1 MEGQPPDLFRLFE
14 SRALSEQQAPAV
26 VHYSR
31 CRGSAVQQGEVT
43 LKSTSIDYGDL
54 LIRASRLARTLEA
67 AQGSPRKRFLALYAR
82 PSIPMVVGVLG
93 YAPHPFSLT
102 ASASAAE
109 VSAWPLSV
117 LQSGNAYVPLD
128 PTHPAP
134 RKAKALRR
142 LACCLGCVV
151 VEAALWFDER
161 EQWLRTECAKIGATV
176 VLLDEAGKV
185 TTAQGHHQHHQEKPP
200 STGAHTL
207 Q

>member
-31 CRGSAVQQGEVT
+31 CRGSAVQGEVT
-43 LKSTSIDYGDL
+43 LKSTSIDYEDL
-54 LIRASRLARTLEA
+54 LIRASGLARTLEA
-67 AQGSPRKRFLALYAR
+67 AQGSPRKRFLVLYAR

-93 YAPHPFSLT
+93 CAPHPLFPHCLYSSSRGLRQSST
-102 ASASAAE
+102 ALP
-109 VSAWPLSV
+109 WHTLSV

-151 VEAALWFDER
+151 VEAHACVMHPKCCSFIHRRGL
-161 EQWLRTECAKIGATV
+161 
-176 VLLDEAGKV
+176 
-185 TTAQGHHQHHQEKPP
+185 P
-200 STGAHTL
+200 L
-207 Q
+207 QVSPR